1 MASNLLFLLIFWLRQ
16 ARRVPRRH
24 IITSRTWWNGLS
36 LFQKAPTNGADIF
49 VLFFLISVASR
60 PNLFPVTDYFWDS
73 LPLSSSS
80 QSSESISII
89 NDHFE
94 IYSIVTIELNS
105 IQVIE
110 LVSVIR
116 VVCYCLGSVSIW
128 LSWSSEHYLRRLGR
142 SGRSL
147 WKPGFV
153 NMSTQATLG
162 ELTVHTFSSKTWQTI
177 YMWVG

>member
-1 MASNLLFLLIFWLRQ
+1 MASHLLFLLIFQPRQ

-24 IITSRTWWNGLS
+24 IIMSRTWWNGLS
-36 LFQKAPTNGADIF
+36 LFQKAPTHGVDIF
-49 VLFFLISVASR
+49 VLLFFLFQWR
-60 PNLFPVTDYFWDS
+60 PG
-73 LPLSSSS
+73 
-80 QSSESISII
+80 Q
-89 NDHFE
+89 
-94 IYSIVTIELNS
+94 IYSQLLIISGIAFHCPDHLSHLRAFLLWNSIVAIELNS
-105 IQVIE
+105 IQAIE

-162 ELTVHTFSSKTWQTI
+162 ELTVHTFS
-177 YMWVG
+177 

>member
-1 MASNLLFLLIFWLRQ
+1 MASYLLFLLIFRPRQ
-16 ARRVPRRH
+16 SRRVPRRH

-36 LFQKAPTNGADIF
+36 LFQKAPTHG
-49 VLFFLISVASR
+49 ASR

-73 LPLSSSS
+73 LPLSWSS
-80 QSSESISII
+80 QSFESISII

-94 IYSIVTIELNS
+94 IYSIVVIELNS
-105 IQVIE
+105 IQAIE

-116 VVCYCLGSVSIW
+116 VVCYCLGSVSTW

-162 ELTVHTFSSKTWQTI
+162 ELTVHTFS
-177 YMWVG
+177 

>member
-1 MASNLLFLLIFWLRQ
+1 M
-16 ARRVPRRH
+16 
-24 IITSRTWWNGLS
+24 
-36 LFQKAPTNGADIF
+36 
-49 VLFFLISVASR
+49 ASR

-105 IQVIE
+105 IQAIE

-116 VVCYCLGSVSIW
+116 VVCYCLGSVSI
-128 LSWSSEHYLRRLGR
+128 
-142 SGRSL
+142 
-147 WKPGFV
+147 
-153 NMSTQATLG
+153 
-162 ELTVHTFSSKTWQTI
+162 
-177 YMWVG
+177 